1 MTTKNEVIVALVAA
15 QLEIK
20 PPAKDM
26 KNPHFKSKYC
36 SLDSIYDAVR
46 IPLAKNGLNLSHSV
60 EMQGDKYFLKT
71 MLYHTS
77 GGEIFNITP
86 MFVEK
91 LTAQGYQSANTY
103 ARRSAIT
110 SLLGLPTEEDDDG
123 NEAVAQQ
130 SIPVAKYITEAQVK
144 QIDDVIG
151 DDMELLN
158 KVLTTHKVSKLNGI
172 LATNF
177 GTLMFH
183 LLGAKT
189 K

>member
-1 MTTKNEVIVALVAA
+1 MTSKNEVIVALVAA

-46 IPLAKNGLNLSHSV
+46 LPLAKNGLNLSHTV
-60 EMQGDKYFLKT
+60 EMQGDRYMLRT
-71 MLYHTS
+71 TLYHIS
-77 GGEIFNITP
+77 GGEIHNITP

-123 NEAVAQQ
+123 NEATAQQ
-130 SIPVAKYITEAQVK
+130 CLPKPLNAYQVK
-144 QIDDVIG
+144 EINELIWDDT
-151 DDMELLN
+151 ELLERI
-158 KVLTTHKVSKLNGI
+158 LAGYKVSHIGSLSSDHFNLIIK
-172 LATNF
+172 
-177 GTLMFH
+177 TL
-183 LLGAKT
+183 KSR
-189 K
+189 KSV